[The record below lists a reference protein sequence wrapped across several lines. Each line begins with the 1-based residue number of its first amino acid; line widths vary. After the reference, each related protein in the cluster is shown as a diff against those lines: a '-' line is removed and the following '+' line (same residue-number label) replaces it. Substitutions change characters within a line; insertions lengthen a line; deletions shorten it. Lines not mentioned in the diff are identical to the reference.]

1 MELKVLIK
9 WLDRAI
15 RSGDVR
21 AMDYRANMVRKYLA
35 RHSDWA
41 ARS

>member
-21 AMDYRANMVRKYLA
+21 AMDYRADKVREYLR
-35 RHSDWA
+35 RHA
-41 ARS
+41 AWS